1 MAEALDIVGRQKGV
15 SPDDMTLIHR
25 QLSNATKQPGYAGV
39 QKGQDML
46 NEMIQETIEKL
57 DLERQMCTEFIEKQ
71 EGQIAV
77 TSQDIRMFDAR
88 AAGAK
93 EDVLNAQTE
102 IERLSELLP
111 KLTATLTAHNTKC
124 TDDIASLNEQLNIV
138 LGDVAVM
145 SNVLK
150 LIGPCEAAF
159 LQQDVFLLQQVAL
172 RSEVASMK
180 SKVSRMHA
188 DQGLD
193 EVCPEDNIPLE
204 QPRLGDANAFLQGA
218 PEPVTKQEMK
228 EKPPAAK
235 AKGGCKRGKKAC
247 KRLKAKFSKIQSG
260 IMAKRDELM
269 AELLSVERHCKEE
282 KESLETH

>member
-46 NEMIQETIEKL
+46 NEMMQETIEKL
-57 DLERQMCTEFIEKQ
+57 DLERQMCAEFIEKQ

-102 IERLSELLP
+102 IERLTELLP
-111 KLTATLTAHNTKC
+111 KLAATLTAHNTKC
-124 TDDIASLNEQLNIV
+124 ADDIASLNEQLNIV

-145 SNVLK
+145 SNVLT

-159 LQQDVFLLQQVAL
+159 LQQSAVTVESDGKCKGAFLQQVAL
-172 RSEVASMK
+172 RTEVTSMK
-180 SKVSRMHA
+180 STESR
-188 DQGLD
+188 
-193 EVCPEDNIPLE
+193 
-204 QPRLGDANAFLQGA
+204 
-218 PEPVTKQEMK
+218 
-228 EKPPAAK
+228 
-235 AKGGCKRGKKAC
+235 
-247 KRLKAKFSKIQSG
+247 
-260 IMAKRDELM
+260 
-269 AELLSVERHCKEE
+269 
-282 KESLETH
+282 